1 MWKQLSLAFFLTFF
15 ITTLAQAQPTV
26 EKAEKAEQAEP
37 ASSET
42 TAMAKVETLPP
53 TLSPDMFTGSARQ
66 AYEVAAEIPEVLAEL
81 NCHCGCDK
89 SQGHANLLHC
99 FVDTHAAG

>member
-1 MWKQLSLAFFLTFF
+1 MWKPVSLAFFC
-15 ITTLAQAQPTV
+15 TLLVMTLVQAQPTV
-26 EKAEKAEQAEP
+26 EQAEKAQQAKNN
-37 ASSET
+37 T
-42 TAMAKVETLPP
+42 TAVVKAETLPP
-53 TLSPDMFTGSARQ
+53 ALPAGMFTGSVRQ

-99 FVDTHAAG
+99 FVDSHAAG